1 MTALER
7 GRYAARLAEGPGDL
21 AAVLALRA
29 RAFRDGAD
37 DRDPWDARCLHLLVE
52 NRGGGPVA
60 AACRL
65 LLLPSGADFAQS
77 YSAQFY
83 EVDGMSAL
91 SAPVAEVG
99 RLCTAPGLADPDPI
113 RLLWGALTGLLGAR
127 GVGCLFGCT
136 SFRGGDPAR
145 HRPALDLLAGRHL
158 LQPPWQVRARRAGGV
173 RLRSDGDRQ
182 GDGAEGAAMAWQG
195 IPPLLRAY
203 LAMGG
208 RVGQEAVIDRDLDTL
223 HVFTLVDVAAMPA
236 GRLAALQA
244 LAGRQ

>member
-21 AAVLALRA
+21 VAVLALRA

-136 SFRGGDPAR
+136 SFRGAIR
-145 HRPALDLLAGRHL
+145 HGTGPRLTSWRAATFCNRPGRCG
-158 LQPPWQVRARRAGGV
+158 RAGQGASDCDRTGTDREMAPKV
-173 RLRSDGDRQ
+173 RPWPGRASRRFCVPIWRWA
-182 GDGAEGAAMAWQG
+182 GAS
-195 IPPLLRAY
+195 
-203 LAMGG
+203 G
-208 RVGQEAVIDRDLDTL
+208 RR
-223 HVFTLVDVAAMPA
+223 
-236 GRLAALQA
+236 R
-244 LAGRQ
+244 